1 MDVFLSLITVTGTL
15 SYLLALTAAELKDL
29 RKQ

>member
-1 MDVFLSLITVTGTL
+1 MDVFVSVITGSGAVT
-15 SYLLALTAAELKDL
+15 YLLALTAPQLKDL

>member
-1 MDVFLSLITVTGTL
+1 MDIFLSLITVTGAL